1 MAVGLKTLVYRRPRC
16 WRYFLRH
23 PAAKTRSD
31 RLIISELT
39 NQEFRRQE
47 ACAQLLPITHRSGK
61 PLMRPRPCPASRSGK
76 ALEITGAVL
85 RVVCRIE
92 Q

>member
-31 RLIISELT
+31 RLNEPRIST
-39 NQEFRRQE
+39 TQE
-47 ACAQLLPITHRSGK
+47 ACAQLLPITHRPGK
-61 PLMRPRPCPASRSGK
+61 PLMRSRPCPASRSGK

-85 RVVCRIE
+85 RLV
-92 Q
+92 